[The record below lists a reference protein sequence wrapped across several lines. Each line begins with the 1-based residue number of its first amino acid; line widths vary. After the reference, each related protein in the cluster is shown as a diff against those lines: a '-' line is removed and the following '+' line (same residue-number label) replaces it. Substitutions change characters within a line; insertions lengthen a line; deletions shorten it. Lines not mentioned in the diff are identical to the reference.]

1 MPTEKLFRKGI
12 VCCLVLLMVTSVVSC
27 APGGSTRAGTIHS
40 LPTEA
45 KRYEHRVQPGD
56 FIDIN
61 LWEEGET
68 KEYKVQVSK
77 TGTISFIFLED
88 IAVLGLTQRQ
98 LDKHLTSVLTEYY
111 VSPILDVKIREIVYV
126 FGEASNPG
134 AYTFKD
140 GLTLA
145 AILASAGG
153 PTKDAKLRN
162 VLIIRG
168 YNKDPKI
175 VVSNIRR
182 MMRKGDLTQNIYLQ
196 GGDIVFLPSTT
207 ISNVN
212 YFLKQIEPIIDFLM
226 FPSKVII
233 P

>member
-1 MPTEKLFRKGI
+1 M
-12 VCCLVLLMVTSVVSC
+12 LLMVTSIVSC
-27 APGGSTRAGTIHS
+27 APGGSTRAGAIHS

-88 IAVLGLTQRQ
+88 IAVLGLTQRE